1 MLEFMKNRATLRQ
14 YREKPVS
21 EELLNELLDI
31 ACRAS
36 NTGNMQLYSIVVTRD
51 AAGKQALAPAHFNQP
66 QVTNAPVVLTFCAD
80 LNRYTKWCLQRDAHP
95 GFDNI
100 QSLAYAAIDAVIAS
114 QAFCTAAEANGLG
127 ICYLGTTTYN
137 ADKIIDVLQLPSLV
151 MPIVT
156 ISLGYP
162 AAEPSPCER
171 LPLPAILHQEHYHDY
186 SSDDIDKLFFE
197 KENLP
202 ANKHYVEINN
212 KQTLAQVFTD
222 IRYTKKDNEFFSGT
236 FIETLKKQ
244 GFLKLV

>member
-1 MLEFMKNRATLRQ
+1 MKQRATLRQ
-14 YREKPVS
+14 YSDKPVAD
-21 EELLNELLDI
+21 ELLNELLEI

-36 NTGNMQLYSIVVTRD
+36 NTGNMQLYSIVITRD

-80 LNRYTKWCLQRDAHP
+80 LNRYTQWCLQRDAHP

-137 ADKIIDVLQLPSLV
+137 ADKIIDVLQLPALV

-171 LPLPAILHQEHYHDY
+171 LPLAAILHQEHYHDY
-186 SSDDIDKLFFE
+186 SSSDIDKLFFE

-202 ANKHYVEINN
+202 ENIHYVEINN

>member
-14 YREKPVS
+14 YSEKPVS
-21 EELLNELLDI
+21 EELLNELLEI

-171 LPLPAILHQEHYHDY
+171 LPLAAILHQEHYH
-186 SSDDIDKLFFE
+186 
-197 KENLP
+197 
-202 ANKHYVEINN
+202 
-212 KQTLAQVFTD
+212 
-222 IRYTKKDNEFFSGT
+222 
-236 FIETLKKQ
+236 
-244 GFLKLV
+244 

>member
-1 MLEFMKNRATLRQ
+1 MLEFMKQRATLRQ
-14 YREKPVS
+14 YSEKPVS

-66 QVTNAPVVLTFCAD
+66 QVTTAPVVLTFCAD
-80 LNRYTKWCLQRDAHP
+80 LNRYTQWCLQRDANP

-100 QSLAYAAIDAVIAS
+100 QSLTYAAIDAVIAS
-114 QAFCTAAEANGLG
+114 QAFCTAAEAYGLG

-137 ADKIIDVLQLPSLV
+137 ADKIIDTLQLPTLV

-162 AAEPSPCER
+162 AADPAPCER
-171 LPLPAILHQEHYHDY
+171 LPLAAVVHNEQYHAY
-186 SSDDIDKLFFE
+186 SSEDIDTLFFD

-212 KQTLAQVFTD
+212 KATLAQVFTD

-236 FIETLKKQ
+236 FVETLRRQ

>member
-1 MLEFMKNRATLRQ
+1 MKQRATLRQ
-14 YREKPVS
+14 YSDKPVAD
-21 EELLNELLDI
+21 ELLNELLEI

-36 NTGNMQLYSIVVTRD
+36 NTGNMQLYSIVITRD

-80 LNRYTKWCLQRDAHP
+80 LNRYTQWCLQRDAHP

-114 QAFCTAAEANGLG
+114 QTFCTAAEANGLG

-137 ADKIIDVLQLPSLV
+137 ADKIIDVLQLPTLV

-171 LPLPAILHQEHYHDY
+171 LPLAAILHQEHYHDY
-186 SSDDIDKLFFE
+186 SSSDIDKLFFE

-202 ANKHYVEINN
+202 ENIHYVEINN

-236 FIETLKKQ
+236 FVETLRRQ

>member
-1 MLEFMKNRATLRQ
+1 MKNRATLRQ
-14 YREKPVS
+14 YSEKPVS

-80 LNRYTKWCLQRDAHP
+80 LRRYTQWCLQRDAHP

-137 ADKIIDVLQLPSLV
+137 ADKIIDVLQLPTLV

-162 AAEPSPCER
+162 AAEPQACER
-171 LPLPAILHQEHYHDY
+171 LPLAAILHQEHYHDY

-202 ANKHYVEINN
+202 TNKHYVEINN

-222 IRYTKKDNEFFSGT
+222 IRYTKKDNEFFSET
-236 FIETLKKQ
+236 FVETLRRQ

>member
-14 YREKPVS
+14 YSQENIS
-21 EELLNELLDI
+21 EALLNELLEI

-36 NTGNMQLYSIVVTRD
+36 NTGNMQLYSIVLTRD
-51 AAGKQALAPAHFNQP
+51 AAAKQALAPAHFNQP
-66 QVTNAPVVLTFCAD
+66 QVTTAPVVLTFCAD
-80 LNRYTKWCLQRDAHP
+80 LNRYTKWCLQRQANP

-100 QSLAYAAIDAVIAS
+100 QSLAYAAIDAVIAA

-137 ADKIIDVLQLPSLV
+137 ADKIIDALQLPSLV

-156 ISLGYP
+156 VTVGYP
-162 AAEPSPCER
+162 AQAPAMCER
-171 LPLPAILHQEHYHDY
+171 LPLAAIIHNEQYSDY
-186 SSDDIDKLFFE
+186 SSEDIDALFLE

-202 ANKHYVEINN
+202 ANQHYVAVNN

-222 IRYTKKDNEFFSGT
+222 IRYTKKDNEYFSGV
-236 FIETLKKQ
+236 FVETLRRQ